1 MSSFRR
7 IRPDALAPGEA
18 GMFRIVVEQAP
29 MESFEIELKFVDLA
43 DVPAG
48 ETDETPEPDPQTP
61 TETDLPAE

>member
-1 MSSFRR
+1 
-7 IRPDALAPGEA
+7 
-18 GMFRIVVEQAP
+18 